1 MKPITRET
9 YASDAADVV
18 SFCRFDSVPSVRFLS
33 VCLFMECYILSLFY
47 FNFFLGNAVL
57 KLHTHFH
64 VVYRLFATVVLC
76 HIRVELFILAKRVSK

>member
-1 MKPITRET
+1 
-9 YASDAADVV
+9 
-18 SFCRFDSVPSVRFLS
+18 
-33 VCLFMECYILSLFY
+33 MECYILSLFY